1 MNLERA
7 AMKGKLAEAEKRF
20 NRLTEKAESHCD
32 SIRRI
37 LDRDFIP
44 VIDME
49 IAQADILIDDLRDTY
64 AELLGLQ
71 TEIERLKKR
80 LE

>member
-1 MNLERA
+1 MDLERA
-7 AMKGKLAEAEKRF
+7 ALKGKLSEAEKKF
-20 NRLTEKAESHCD
+20 TRLTEKAESHCD

-37 LDRDFIP
+37 LDRAFAT
-44 VIDME
+44 VLEMK
-49 IAQADILIDDLRDTY
+49 IAQADILMDELQDTY

-80 LE
+80 LD